1 MNSVIKKLAGQT
13 VVYGLSTMLARFINY
28 MLLPLHTA
36 VFIPSDYGVVS
47 ALYAYVSL
55 MNVLFTYGMETGFFR
70 FATHEK
76 NKQKVYATAQIS
88 VLVSSVFFGVLI
100 SFFAPSIAALIG
112 FPNHADYVICF
123 AWVLALDAIS
133 AIPFARLRLENRP
146 VKYGM
151 IKLINVLV
159 NVCFTVW
166 FLIIQPYLK
175 TGEWFHKL
183 ESDSIIYVFICN
195 LIASAVTLVVVI
207 YMVRNVRM
215 EKSKSD
221 SLDSEIEAENSSG
234 TLKIDFVIWKKMLLY
249 SLPLLIVGLAGMVN
263 EAFDR
268 VLLLNFLPFDSIK
281 NLSQVGIYSASY
293 KISILMTLFVQAY
306 RMAAEPFFFNESK
319 KLDAKIMYA
328 RTMNYFVIACSI
340 IFVFVMCSLDI
351 FKTLFLRDVNYFEGL
366 QIVPIL
372 LLANLCLGVYY
383 NLTIWYKLTD
393 KTLFGSYISV
403 MGAVI
408 TISLNFYLIP
418 KIGYLGSAWATLACY
433 ACMMIASY
441 FSGQKFYHVPYDVK
455 KFLVY
460 VGLALLIGWFCNPY
474 FHQLFEKSQ
483 LLYIVSS
490 FATVSVFAFTV
501 IQIERRWNNPEWNS
515 EQQK

>member
-76 NKQKVYATAQIS
+76 NKQKIYATAQIS

-100 SFFAPSIAALIG
+100 SFFAPSIAAFIH
-112 FPNHADYVICF
+112 FPNHADFVICF

-166 FLIIQPYLK
+166 FLVIQPYLK

-183 ESDSIIYVFICN
+183 ESDSIIYVFISN

-207 YMVRNVRM
+207 YMVRKVRM
-215 EKSKSD
+215 EKSKTD
-221 SLDSEIEAENSSG
+221 SLDSEIEVENSSG
-234 TLKIDFVIWKKMLLY
+234 KLKMDFVIWKKMLLY

-263 EAFDR
+263 ETLDR
-268 VLLLNFLPFDSIK
+268 VLLQNFLPYDHEK
-281 NLSQVGIYSASY
+281 NLALVGIYSASY
-293 KISILMTLFVQAY
+293 KLSLLMTLFVQAY

-319 KLDAKIMYA
+319 KSDAKIMYA

-340 IFVFVMCSLDI
+340 IFIFVMCSLDI
-351 FKTLFLRDVNYFEGL
+351 FKTLFLRDVNYYEGL
-366 QIVPIL
+366 KIVPIL
-372 LLANLCLGVYY
+372 LLANLCLGIYY

-408 TISLNFYLIP
+408 TIALNFYLIP

-433 ACMMIASY
+433 ASMMIASY
-441 FSGQKFYHVPYDVK
+441 FSGQKFYHVPYDIK
-455 KFLVY
+455 KFLFY
-460 VGLALLIGWFCNPY
+460 VGLALFIGWFCNPY
-474 FHQLFEKSQ
+474 FHQLFESSRVLYVLASTITVASFVGLVFFVEKNWKS
-483 LLYIVSS
+483 
-490 FATVSVFAFTV
+490 
-501 IQIERRWNNPEWNS
+501 EM
-515 EQQK
+515 K

>member
-1 MNSVIKKLAGQT
+1 M
-13 VVYGLSTMLARFINY
+13 VYGLSTMLARFINY

-76 NKQKVYATAQIS
+76 NKQKIYATAQIS
-88 VLVSSVFFGVLI
+88 VLVTSVFFGAVI
-100 SFFAPSIAALIG
+100 SFFAPAIAAFIH

-146 VKYGM
+146 VKYGL

-159 NVCFTVW
+159 NVCFTAW
-166 FLIIQPYLK
+166 FLVIQPYLK

-207 YMVRNVRM
+207 YMVRKVRM
-215 EKSKSD
+215 DKSNTD
-221 SLDSEIEAENSSG
+221 SLDEELQAENSSSK
-234 TLKIDFVIWKKMLLY
+234 LKMDFVIWKKMLRY

-263 EAFDR
+263 ETLDR
-268 VLLLNFLPFDSIK
+268 VLLQNFLPYSHEK
-281 NLSQVGIYSASY
+281 NLALVGIYSASY
-293 KISILMTLFVQAY
+293 KLSLLMTLFVQAY

-319 KLDAKIMYA
+319 KSDAKIMYA

-340 IFVFVMCSLDI
+340 IFVFVMCSLDV
-351 FKTLFLRDVNYFEGL
+351 FKMLFLRDENYFEGL
-366 QIVPIL
+366 KIVPIL

-393 KTLFGSYISV
+393 KTLFGSSISV

-408 TISLNFYLIP
+408 TIALNFYLIP

-433 ACMMIASY
+433 ASMMIASY
-441 FSGQKFYHVPYDVK
+441 FSGQKFYYVPYDVK
-455 KFLVY
+455 KFLCY
-460 VGLALLIGWFCNPY
+460 VGLALLVGWFCNPFY
-474 FHQLFEKSQ
+474 HQLFE
-483 LLYIVSS
+483 SS
-490 FATVSVFAFTV
+490 FVLYLLASTFTIALFAGVIVFV
-501 IQIERRWNNPEWNS
+501 EKKWKS
-515 EQQK
+515 ETKI

>member
-1 MNSVIKKLAGQT
+1 
-13 VVYGLSTMLARFINY
+13 

-76 NKQKVYATAQIS
+76 NKQKIYATAQIS
-88 VLVSSVFFGVLI
+88 VLVSSVFFGALI
-100 SFFAPSIAALIG
+100 SFFAPSIAAFIH

-159 NVCFTVW
+159 NVSFSVW
-166 FLIIQPYLK
+166 FLVIQPYLK
-175 TGEWFHKL
+175 TGEWFLKL

-207 YMVRNVRM
+207 YMVRKVRM
-215 EKSKSD
+215 EKSKTET
-221 SLDSEIEAENSSG
+221 LDSEIEAENLSG
-234 TLKIDFVIWKKMLLY
+234 KLKMDFVIWKKMLLY

-263 EAFDR
+263 ETLDR
-268 VLLLNFLPFDSIK
+268 VLLQNFLPYDHEK
-281 NLSQVGIYSASY
+281 NLALVGIYSASY
-293 KISILMTLFVQAY
+293 KLSLLMTLFVQAY

-319 KLDAKIMYA
+319 KSDAKIMYA

-340 IFVFVMCSLDI
+340 IFIFVMCSLDI
-351 FKTLFLRDVNYFEGL
+351 FKTLFLRDVNYYEGL

-408 TISLNFYLIP
+408 TIALNFYLIP

-433 ACMMIASY
+433 ASMMIASY

-455 KFLVY
+455 KFLFY
-460 VGLALLIGWFCNPY
+460 VGLALFIGWFCNPY
-474 FHQLFEKSQ
+474 FHQLFESSRVLYVLASTITVASFVGVVFFVEKNWKS
-483 LLYIVSS
+483 
-490 FATVSVFAFTV
+490 
-501 IQIERRWNNPEWNS
+501 EM
-515 EQQK
+515 K